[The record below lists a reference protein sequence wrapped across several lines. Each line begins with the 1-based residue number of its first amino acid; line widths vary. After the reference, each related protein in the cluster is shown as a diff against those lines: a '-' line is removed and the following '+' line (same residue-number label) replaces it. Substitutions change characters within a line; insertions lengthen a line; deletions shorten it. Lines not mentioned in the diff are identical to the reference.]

1 MDDAANDLEVDVEA
15 AASPGEDRIP
25 PLRLEFDEAVGPVG
39 AVAEEVALPI
49 SGEAGGEAIGVRS
62 DPVYRGIGKAGQGHR
77 SRVDLLPL
85 RLPFLRDS
93 PAPTL
98 GRPAE
103 RIPGGCLHRAVVDQ
117 DLELALS
124 SSEETRVGK
133 ECVRPCS
140 IRGW

>member
-77 SRVDLLPL
+77 SRVDLLTL
-85 RLPFLRDS
+85 RLPFIRDS
-93 PAPTL
+93 P
-98 GRPAE
+98 R
-103 RIPGGCLHRAVVDQ
+103 
-117 DLELALS
+117 
-124 SSEETRVGK
+124 SEARRGGK
-133 ECVRPCS
+133 ECVSTCRSRWSPYH
-140 IRGW
+140 

>member
-1 MDDAANDLEVDVEA
+1 MRELPKRARVLGTMDDAANDLEVDVEA

-77 SRVDLLPL
+77 SRVDLLTL
-85 RLPFLRDS
+85 RIPFLR
-93 PAPTL
+93 A
-98 GRPAE
+98 RPAHPPGQNGTDTGRE
-103 RIPGGCLHRAVVDQ
+103 R
-117 DLELALS
+117 
-124 SSEETRVGK
+124 
-133 ECVRPCS
+133 
-140 IRGW
+140 